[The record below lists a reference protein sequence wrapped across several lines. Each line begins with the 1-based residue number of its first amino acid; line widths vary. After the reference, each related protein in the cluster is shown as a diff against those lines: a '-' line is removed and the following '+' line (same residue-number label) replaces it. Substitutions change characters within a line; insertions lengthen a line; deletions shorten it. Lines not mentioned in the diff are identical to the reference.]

1 MRLIRSR
8 SLPHL
13 PTTFDQGTA
22 SVNTET
28 DIKSELLSPSE
39 LAARYKGRVTERT
52 LANWRSTGQ
61 GPRFIK
67 VGGRV
72 MYCVK
77 SVKDWEQRR
86 TSPDRK

>member
-1 MRLIRSR
+1 M
-8 SLPHL
+8 
-13 PTTFDQGTA
+13 G
-22 SVNTET
+22 N
-28 DIKSELLSPSE
+28 ELLSPSE

-72 MYCVK
+72 MYPAEAVQT
-77 SVKDWEQRR
+77 WEDRR
-86 TSPDRK
+86 MSPDRK